1 MAERGLTVWAAGEM
15 RRSYS
20 GEYTRLGY
28 GGSNSSI
35 VAVVGCGRGG
45 GEGDSRSGSEHGG
58 RRARDVNERQ
68 IMRQTG
74 DR

>member
-1 MAERGLTVWAAGEM
+1 MV
-15 RRSYS
+15 
-20 GEYTRLGY
+20 
-28 GGSNSSI
+28 
-35 VAVVGCGRGG
+35 VVVVVVGCG
-45 GEGDSRSGSEHGG
+45 GEGDSRSGSGRGG